1 MSRVLLITLRYMSFK
16 NILLFAV
23 VVYIA
28 LSSAQNA
35 IIYAITPAESR
46 RSIRMGT
53 EYYNKDDSI
62 SCSEKN
68 TQSFDGEDV
77 DIDTSKIYNSGLD
90 PNGPFI
96 LEQFAIHILKASAAK
111 LNKPEEDLVTKQ
123 HVIALVAFAIGEGGD
138 INNASVFNPLNLS
151 YKSDDIVAIP
161 WLGDGGGGEQAY
173 KTFDQGVEAYARQ
186 INMGYQSRIGKV
198 LSKKDTT
205 AADFMHAITYYK
217 EYRGNLAWAEA
228 SIADP
233 DAYYN
238 KRMEYVRM
246 VRNNYEKTAGF
257 VIGTDKEEQDLG
269 MYKPSL
275 LQFKDVKNDS
285 VDEYTQTQFD
295 DPCQNEQN
303 SNGSPTGTG
312 WDLKGPNKMVF
323 YRQDDPKWASH
334 PFPCNKSPTIGGCGC
349 WAVTSASIISTL
361 SNKKVNPKELV
372 DEFRDT
378 TWLLTPPQKY
388 GLNSVNIGTDLDKA
402 EKTLRN
408 GGLVGMYVTGGGTF
422 TSNIHM
428 MVLRKVSDDGK
439 LFYVYDLYDPSSDR
453 NTKGYTRQE
462 LMNPGNLNEMYAV
475 TKKGKN
481 DQ

>member
-1 MSRVLLITLRYMSFK
+1 MIRTVKKNWLRYFSAKRLLIIT
-16 NILLFAV
+16 AAA
-23 VVYIA
+23 YIA
-28 LSSAQNA
+28 VSGAYNA
-35 IIYAITPAESR
+35 VAYAITPAESR
-46 RSIRMGT
+46 NSIRTGT
-53 EYYNKDDSI
+53 EYYNKDDNI

-77 DIDTSKIYNSGLD
+77 DIDTSKIYDSGLD
-90 PNGPFI
+90 PEGPFI

-111 LNKPEEDLVTKQ
+111 LDKPEEDLVTKQ

-151 YKSDDIVAIP
+151 YKSDDIVPIP
-161 WLGDGGGGEQAY
+161 WANGGAGGEQAY

-217 EYRGNLAWAEA
+217 EFKGNLAWAEA

-233 DAYYN
+233 DAYFK

-269 MYKPSL
+269 MFKPSL
-275 LQFKDVKNDS
+275 LQFKDVKDDS

-295 DPCQNEQN
+295 DPCGEE
-303 SNGSPTGTG
+303 SGAGSPTGTG

-334 PFPCNKSPTIGGCGC
+334 PFPCRNSPTIGGCGC

-361 SNKKVNPKELV
+361 SNKMINPKELV
-372 DEFRDT
+372 QEFRDT

-388 GLNSVNIGTDLDKA
+388 GLDSVNIGRDLAKA
-402 EKTLRN
+402 EKTLRS
-408 GGLVGMYVTGGGTF
+408 GGLVGIYFLGGGTF
-422 TSNIHM
+422 TTDRHM
-428 MVLRKVSDDGK
+428 MILRKVSDDGK
-439 LFYVYDLYDPSSDR
+439 LFYVYDLWDPNSER

-462 LMNPGNLNEMYAV
+462 LIEPGNLNEMYAI

-481 DQ
+481 DE